1 VNPTTKAVF
10 VVAMALLTGC
20 VASQDDQ
27 PVADAP
33 SALVGPP
40 SVQTTQAAPQVYVLF
55 MEGGGIQGPEDVTKQ
70 DANGQPVPTELA
82 VGRPTRITHQNNR
95 LAFPWDG
102 AFRYESEIV
111 NMQVSLN
118 HQGFKPLKLISGF
131 PGAATF
137 TSPEFLIP
145 AGTTSMTVYFEGM
158 ARVKA
163 GDARMTEGAH
173 FESVSTRGSLKIYNR
188 VVKHQDGSLWL
199 HAWDSNEA
207 HNFDFIVQPPRSG

>member
-1 VNPTTKAVF
+1 VTAHRVVNPGELREAVEGLERCPR
-10 VVAMALLTGC
+10 VA
-20 VASQDDQ
+20 AS
-27 PVADAP
+27 
-33 SALVGPP
+33 
-40 SVQTTQAAPQVYVLF
+40 
-55 MEGGGIQGPEDVTKQ
+55 
-70 DANGQPVPTELA
+70 
-82 VGRPTRITHQNNR
+82 GRP
-95 LAFPWDG
+95 
-102 AFRYESEIV
+102 E
-111 NMQVSLN
+111 LN
-118 HQGFKPLKLISGF
+118 DQGFQPPRLIRGF

-188 VVKHQDGSLWL
+188 VVKHQDGSLSI

-207 HNFDFIVQPPRSG
+207 HNFDFLVPP